1 MNRVLNSL
9 TAVGIV
15 ASLAACVDPTPTKT
29 SKEDGGMMSSES
41 MPMKEGMKD
50 GMMATATDAEAAAAR
65 TGTGSGVVTAIDRAA
80 GTLTIQ
86 HGAIAALQWP
96 AMTMPFKADPPSLL
110 DTVKAG
116 DRIEFDVTT
125 EGNRVTAIRRR

>member
-1 MNRVLNSL
+1 MNRLLGSLFVIVLV
-9 TAVGIV
+9 T
-15 ASLAACVDPTPTKT
+15 SLAGCGDRTPVAPKDD
-29 SKEDGGMMSSES
+29 DGGMMSAES
-41 MPMKEGMKD
+41 MPMREGVKD
-50 GMMATATDAEAAAAR
+50 GVMASASGAEAAAVR
-65 TGTGSGVVTAIDRAA
+65 TGTGSGVVTAVDRTA

-86 HGAIAALQWP
+86 HGAIAALEWP

-116 DRIEFDVTT
+116 DRIEFDVTS